1 MLKVEAQQT
10 VTFYKVRFHP
20 MFKPS
25 TLIKCATLNTRW
37 DQTFTWRQRAA
48 SICRKFSQST
58 GRGSSKTFHQ
68 KGAAIFSFTF
78 LLTHSLIEL
87 YLIIRVNDM
96 SFPANLEA
104 FFAAKDGLKVQSP
117 GLGSPVSKAIVEKGS
132 DEKETLQP
140 TGSTG
145 NPHDEAR
152 ASSSPPR
159 SASPCTACPLCSKSF
174 PLEVMVN
181 FMLVKNALAMI
192 VNPGA

>member
-10 VTFYKVRFHP
+10 VTFYKVGPDIHLETKGSFHLP
-20 MFKPS
+20 EVQPEHRERLFKNFPP
-25 TLIKCATLNTRW
+25 
-37 DQTFTWRQRAA
+37 
-48 SICRKFSQST
+48 
-58 GRGSSKTFHQ
+58 
-68 KGAAIFSFTF
+68 
-78 LLTHSLIEL
+78 E
-87 YLIIRVNDM
+87 RVNDM

-117 GLGSPVSKAIVEKGS
+117 GLSSPVSKAIV
-132 DEKETLQP
+132 EKETLQP

-174 PLEVMVN
+174 PLEELEEHAARCCGIEEEETTANCPICGLELQVE
-181 FMLVKNALAMI
+181 ALAQHAATCAA
-192 VNPGA
+192 VTFGS